1 MSANLSVKEAM
12 SSNLRSVDPELPVI
26 EAARIMLA
34 EDIGSLPVVQGDRLI
49 GVLTDRDIAVRVVAE
64 GKDPTDLP
72 VAGVATREIVTVSP
86 EQPLDEALQ
95 LMASAQVRRLPV
107 VDDGRLVGILAQADV
122 ARTADEQ
129 ATGRVVGE
137 ISQPGRSGTSYRG
150 DEHRERSGRR
160 PGAGCSRAGNGVAG
174 LVRRGGSPTTDL
186 RACTRSSTTASGRWR
201 RSSRRAA

>member
-137 ISQPGRSGTSYRG
+137 ISQPGR
-150 DEHRERSGRR
+150 ERY
-160 PGAGCSRAGNGVAG
+160 
-174 LVRRGGSPTTDL
+174 
-186 RACTRSSTTASGRWR
+186 
-201 RSSRRAA
+201 

>member
-34 EDIGSLPVVQGDRLI
+34 EDIGSLPVGQGDRLI

-72 VAGVATREIVTVSP
+72 VAGVATRELVTVSP

-137 ISQPGRSGTSYRG
+137 IPSRVRSDTSYRG

-174 LVRRGGSPTTDL
+174 LVRRAGADDGL
-186 RACTRSSTTASGRWR
+186 RAALGPSTTASGRWR